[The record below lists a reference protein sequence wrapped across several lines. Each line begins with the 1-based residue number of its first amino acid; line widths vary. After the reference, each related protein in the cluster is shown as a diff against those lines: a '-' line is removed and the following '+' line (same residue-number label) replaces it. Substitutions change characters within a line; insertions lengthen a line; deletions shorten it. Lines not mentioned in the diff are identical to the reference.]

1 MNEDKSEVFKYLQQ
15 IQSEARDIEKQ
26 VFEICWYMR
35 GGISLTEAWTLS
47 FDQRSTIMDIIN
59 ANVERTKSSGLA
71 LL

>member
-1 MNEDKSEVFKYLQQ
+1 
-15 IQSEARDIEKQ
+15 
-26 VFEICWYMR
+26 MR